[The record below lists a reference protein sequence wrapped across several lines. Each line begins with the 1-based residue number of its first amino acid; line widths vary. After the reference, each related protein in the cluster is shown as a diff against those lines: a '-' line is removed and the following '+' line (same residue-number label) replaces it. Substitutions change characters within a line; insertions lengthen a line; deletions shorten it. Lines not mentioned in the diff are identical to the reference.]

1 MQLRLTQAWCDYI
14 LCCNVVLNDV
24 QVVEGS
30 NGTVKIVSSN
40 AGKEFA
46 AEEISAQ
53 VLRKLVDDASKFL
66 NDKVIN
72 NDFAHILI
80 LCRHGHFIRTS
91 QLAPAKVWLCQWHT
105 ISVVWMLL
113 KGRSLIAERKL
124 STWSGMYKNLC

>member
-1 MQLRLTQAWCDYI
+1 MQLWLIKARCHYSRCCDM
-14 LCCNVVLNDV
+14 VLNDV

-66 NDKVIN
+66 NDKVVNSDLPISSSSV
-72 NDFAHILI
+72 
-80 LCRHGHFIRTS
+80 RHGPNIRT
-91 QLAPAKVWLCQWHT
+91 L
-105 ISVVWMLL
+105 
-113 KGRSLIAERKL
+113 
-124 STWSGMYKNLC
+124 

>member
-1 MQLRLTQAWCDYI
+1 MA
-14 LCCNVVLNDV
+14 LNDV

-66 NDKVIN
+66 NDKVANMTLPISSSSV
-72 NDFAHILI
+72 
-80 LCRHGHFIRTS
+80 RHGHFIRTS
-91 QLAPAKVWLCQWHT
+91 VAGTQPKCGFANGIPSLLC
-105 ISVVWMLL
+105 
-113 KGRSLIAERKL
+113 RFP
-124 STWSGMYKNLC
+124 

>member
-1 MQLRLTQAWCDYI
+1 M
-14 LCCNVVLNDV
+14 VLNYV

-66 NDKVIN
+66 NDKVVN
-72 NDFAHILI
+72 NDLPISSSSV
-80 LCRHGHFIRTS
+80 RHGPNIRT
-91 QLAPAKVWLCQWHT
+91 L
-105 ISVVWMLL
+105 
-113 KGRSLIAERKL
+113 
-124 STWSGMYKNLC
+124 